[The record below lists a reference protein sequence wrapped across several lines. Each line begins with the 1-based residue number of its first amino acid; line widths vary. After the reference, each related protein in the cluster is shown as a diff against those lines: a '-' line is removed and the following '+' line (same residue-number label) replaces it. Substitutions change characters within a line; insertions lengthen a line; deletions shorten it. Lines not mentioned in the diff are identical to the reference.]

1 MSTVLQTSTCEGGV
15 AELRDFVAAH
25 AWLCVLG
32 GAGVSTASGIP
43 GYRDRDARWNRTPPV
58 MLQDF
63 LGTPSARRRYWARSM
78 IGWPIVAGSLP
89 NAAHEALAR
98 LEDDGWLGQL
108 VTQNVDGLHQRAGSS
123 KVLELHGSIGRV
135 KCLDCGMTYARA
147 RVQQMLETANPAFV
161 RAAATVA
168 PDGDADLD
176 ARALGG
182 FEVPA
187 CACCGGL
194 LKPDV
199 VFFGDSV
206 PRERVAAASKAVDD
220 CDAMLVVG
228 SSLMAYSGFRLCE
241 QAERSGKPIAA
252 INLGRTRADALLALK
267 VEQPCAEALA
277 ALVAS
282 LSGSS

>member
-1 MSTVLQTSTCEGGV
+1 VRIALQTSRHRGSF
-15 AELRDFVAAH
+15 AELHDFVASH
-25 AWLCVLG
+25 SRLFVLS

-43 GYRDRDARWNRTPPV
+43 GYRDCEGQWKRTRPV
-58 MLQDF
+58 MLQEF
-63 LGTPSARRRYWARSM
+63 LGKPSVRRRYWARSM
-78 IGWPIVAGSLP
+78 IGWPLMAGAVP

-98 LEDDGWLGQL
+98 LEDDGRLGQL

-123 KVLELHGSIGRV
+123 KVIELHGTIGSV
-135 KCLDCGMTYARA
+135 TCVDCGTAYARA
-147 RVQQMLETANPAFV
+147 QIQEMLAAVNPDFS
-161 RAAATVA
+161 REAAAIA

-176 ARALGG
+176 TRDLDS
-182 FEVPA
+182 FEVPV
-187 CACCGGL
+187 CTCCGGV

-199 VFFGDSV
+199 VFFGGSV
-206 PRERVAAASKAVDD
+206 PRDRVAAASKAVDD

-252 INLGRTRADALLALK
+252 INLGRTRADSLLAFK

-277 ALVAS
+277 ALVEQLDAP
-282 LSGSS
+282 L